1 MVKKL
6 EKDAEYERLSYSDIM
21 AKIKKKYYAEGA
33 FNNYVSEKYGF
44 EMYDRELDHINGQ
57 KLELMD
63 LYKDRTM
70 YAVKIGESSAKL
82 SYVVEQSI
90 TSLKMYKHRALKDM
104 PEIDKVAVWLILK
117 RKNHLKDKN
126 GKPDLA
132 CLKMITL
139 KNRLDEWKK
148 EVRLMG
154 VYTSDIFELL
164 GLIVVRGT

>member
-1 MVKKL
+1 
-6 EKDAEYERLSYSDIM
+6 
-21 AKIKKKYYAEGA
+21 
-33 FNNYVSEKYGF
+33 
-44 EMYDRELDHINGQ
+44 MYDRELDHINGQ

-132 CLKMITL
+132 SLKMITL

-154 VYTSDIFELL
+154 YTPVIYLNYWD
-164 GLIVVRGT
+164 